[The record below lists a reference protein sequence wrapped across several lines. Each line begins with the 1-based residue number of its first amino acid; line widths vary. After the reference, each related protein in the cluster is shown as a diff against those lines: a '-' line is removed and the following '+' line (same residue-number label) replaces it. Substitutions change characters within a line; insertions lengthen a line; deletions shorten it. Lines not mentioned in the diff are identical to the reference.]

1 MGMELPEGF
10 ACPIPTSM
18 RPIFAGMGQLI
29 SGFQTHRLGSQFGTH
44 TKLFHGVIGQIS
56 ISSLAVKMLLE
67 SIYCLIFS
75 GEIAVHTQEIFF
87 GCCCAHHCHSMNLW
101 KKLTGKWLNTN
112 PDDI

>member
-1 MGMELPEGF
+1 MELPEGF

-44 TKLFHGVIGQIS
+44 TKLFHGVIGPIS
-56 ISSLAVKMLLE
+56 ISSLAVKLLLE

-75 GEIAVHTQEIFF
+75 GEIAVHTQRYFSVVV
-87 GCCCAHHCHSMNLW
+87 AHIIAIL
-101 KKLTGKWLNTN
+101 
-112 PDDI
+112 